1 MRLLSITLSM
11 AALGRIISSRFGLP
25 IAAGFSTPRCSAA
38 SSKTGSNF
46 RELHTVQMPVLSTYV
61 VHHPHGPVGPLH
73 AAYSV
78 QPQSLHILGYAH
90 SIRVITESGRT
101 PR

>member
-1 MRLLSITLSM
+1 MS
-11 AALGRIISSRFGLP
+11 GLP
-25 IAAGFSTPRCSAA
+25 IASGFSTPRCSAA
-38 SSKTGSNF
+38 SSISGSNF

-61 VHHPHGPVGPLH
+61 VHHPHGPVGPSH

-78 QPQSLHILGYAH
+78 QPQVLHILGYAH